1 MNSPEA
7 PGLPEN
13 PDRPLRK
20 AVATLA
26 ITKASQAITLVGRKV
41 YNALLWHSQRDPT
54 ARKYSMSLVTVSRQ
68 IEFQSRN
75 YEVLKQA
82 CRSLSSAL
90 VEWESPAVDEIAK
103 WSVAPM
109 LAGVDIINVRGTLVI
124 EWSFGHNLQEE
135 LLDPRRFA
143 EIRLE
148 SIARLRTVAAVQ
160 LYEICVRYKSNP
172 SHVTSSHPWRWW
184 YEVLRVQPG
193 SKSKNPPQYKFFK
206 RDTLNPAIAEVNALT
221 ELDLELKEI
230 KAGRSVSE
238 LQIKVVKKSNAAP
251 SAPPQLPKLS
261 IVETVARA
269 EALGVPEPDAQ
280 TLIEKFGEA
289 ELERGLV
296 LLAQRSANDILG
308 RVGAPGK
315 WLASVLQD
323 TAKAGESVARP
334 RATPAQRGAA
344 LRHREER
351 MSHAWTVFQTLDYE
365 IKELHKAEFEQERL
379 QRADPAYLTD
389 WRTQGLAGRL
399 AGPLFKTFLC
409 ERLLGADWKNPE
421 GQDA

>member
-1 MNSPEA
+1 M
-7 PGLPEN
+7 
-13 PDRPLRK
+13 
-20 AVATLA
+20 ATLA

-41 YNALLWHSQRDPT
+41 YNALLWHAQQDPN
-54 ARKYSMSLVTVSRQ
+54 ARKFSMPLMSVSKQ
-68 IEFQSRN
+68 IDFQSRN

-90 VEWESPAVDEIAK
+90 VEWESPAIDEVVK

-109 LAGVDIINVRGTLVI
+109 VAGVDVINVRGTLFI

-148 SIARLRTVAAVQ
+148 SIAQLRTVAAVQ

-172 SHVTSSHPWRWW
+172 SHLTSSHKWEWW

-221 ELDLELKEI
+221 EIDLELKEI
-230 KAGRSVSE
+230 KAGRSVNE
-238 LQIKVVKKSNAAP
+238 IQIKVLKKSK
-251 SAPPQLPKLS
+251 SGPPQLPNLS

-269 EALGVPEPDAQ
+269 ETLGVTVSDTEI
-280 TLIEKFGEA
+280 LIEKFGEA
-289 ELERGLV
+289 EVERCLV
-296 LLAQRSANDILG
+296 LLAQRLAKDTLG
-308 RVGAPGK
+308 RVGSPGK
-315 WLASVLQD
+315 WLATVLQD
-323 TAKAGESVARP
+323 TSKSGGNVTRG
-334 RATPAQRGAA
+334 RAMPEARGAA

-351 MSHAWTVFQTLDYE
+351 IAHAWTVFQTLDYE
-365 IKELHKAEFEQERL
+365 IKELHKADFEHERL

-389 WRTQGLAGRL
+389 WKTQGLAGRL

-409 ERLLGADWKNPE
+409 EQLLGADWQSPDL
-421 GQDA
+421 QDA

>member
-1 MNSPEA
+1 MNSPEK
-7 PGLPEN
+7 PDLPVVPEK
-13 PDRPLRK
+13 PLRK

-41 YNALLWHSQRDPT
+41 YNALLWHSQQDPT
-54 ARKYSMSLVTVSRQ
+54 ARKFSMPLMTVSRQ

-90 VEWESPAVDEIAK
+90 VEWESPAVAETAK
-103 WSVAPM
+103 WSVATM
-109 LAGVDIINVRGTLVI
+109 LAGVDIINVRGSLFI
-124 EWSFGHNLQEE
+124 EWSFGHNIQEE

-148 SIARLRTVAAVQ
+148 SIAQLRTVAAVQ

-172 SHVTSSHPWRWW
+172 SHVTSIHPWDWW

-221 ELDLELKEI
+221 ELNLVLDET
-230 KAGRSVSE
+230 KAGRSVSH
-238 LQIKVVKKSNAAP
+238 LQFKVFKKGKPGP
-251 SAPPQLPKLS
+251 SEPPQLPTLS
-261 IVETVARA
+261 IIETVARA
-269 EALGVPEPDAQ
+269 EALGISVSEAEA
-280 TLIEKFGEA
+280 LIEKFGEA
-289 ELERGLV
+289 EVERGLP
-296 LLAQRSANDILG
+296 LLAQRVDKDTLG
-308 RVGAPGK
+308 RVGSPGK
-315 WLASVLQD
+315 WLAAVLQKTSKSD
-323 TAKAGESVARP
+323 NGPALV
-334 RATPAQRGAA
+334 RATPEQRGAA
-344 LRHREER
+344 LRYREER
-351 MSHAWTVFQTLDYE
+351 MAHAWSTFQTLDYE
-365 IKELHKAEFEQERL
+365 IKEIHKAEFEQERL

-389 WRTQGLAGRL
+389 WKTQGLAGRL

-409 ERLLGADWKNPE
+409 ERLLGAHWQSPV
-421 GQDA
+421 GQDT